1 MLHYQCLSDSCKWIQ
16 LRAVLRDIVFAN
28 AQFLS
33 EVVDVAASLKLC
45 WFQWLGL
52 SVDSFVS

>member
-1 MLHYQCLSDSCKWIQ
+1 MLHYQCLSDSCRLIQ

-28 AQFLS
+28 AQSIS

-45 WFQWLGL
+45 WLQWLRL
-52 SVDSFVS
+52 VC